1 MSDAHSPNQTPAGA
15 RALRIGLFLGGRPL
29 EERVLRRREPVTIG
43 PQAGSTLIVPPVPDL
58 GGRYTLFEPA
68 PGGQG
73 YVLILSEVVS
83 GRLILEGTSW
93 NISELLDESMPE
105 KDGKTRITLDPD
117 ARGELRIGDLKI
129 LFQLIPA
136 PSLTP
141 RPTLPLSLRPRWS
154 DLVDE
159 RLLRIALVSFLVHF
173 GFVVYLRAMQ
183 RPKEPDLTE
192 IPDSFVRMMV
202 PKKIEPP
209 KPTTAPKT
217 EAPQKTEAK
226 KEDEPKKTD
235 AAKPKD
241 KPKAE
246 DPAAAAKAE
255 AERLARVNK
264 QVEDHGVLKMLLA
277 KGPGGV
283 LTDVLK
289 DGAGDG
295 DPDKVFS
302 QVGGVG
308 PATGSGGLGDT
319 RGSGGAGT
327 SKGIGGLVASGP
339 SEGVGTGQKTE
350 KQVKAVV
357 TDSGPQELDPVDLD
371 PAAVAAKIRQY
382 RGALVACY
390 EAALKKNPNLS
401 GKITLRF
408 TVGRVGKVTKVE
420 IEVDTMHDEEVN
432 QCIVDRA
439 SNWRFPAPQS
449 GTDGVQF
456 AYPFI
461 FQSAK

>member
-1 MSDAHSPNQTPAGA
+1 
-15 RALRIGLFLGGRPL
+15 
-29 EERVLRRREPVTIG
+29 
-43 PQAGSTLIVPPVPDL
+43 
-58 GGRYTLFEPA
+58 
-68 PGGQG
+68 
-73 YVLILSEVVS
+73 
-83 GRLILEGTSW
+83 
-93 NISELLDESMPE
+93 
-105 KDGKTRITLDPD
+105 
-117 ARGELRIGDLKI
+117 
-129 LFQLIPA
+129 
-136 PSLTP
+136 
-141 RPTLPLSLRPRWS
+141 
-154 DLVDE
+154 
-159 RLLRIALVSFLVHF
+159 VSFLVHF

-183 RPKEPDLTE
+183 RPKEPDLLE

-202 PKKIEPP
+202 TKKIEPP
-209 KPTTAPKT
+209 KPP
-217 EAPQKTEAK
+217 PVQKTEAQQKTAETK
-226 KEDEPKKTD
+226 KDDEAKKPD

-255 AERLARVNK
+255 AERLARVEK
-264 QVEDHGVLKMLLA
+264 QVEAQGVLKMLLA

-283 LTDVLK
+283 LTDMLK
-289 DGAGDG
+289 DGSGDS

-308 PATGSGGLGDT
+308 PATGKGGLGDT

-327 SKGIGGLVASGP
+327 SKTIGGLIASGP
-339 SEGVGTGQKTE
+339 SENVGTGQKSE

-357 TDSGPQELDPVDLD
+357 TETGPQELDPVDLD

-390 EAALKKNPNLS
+390 ETALKKNPNLS

-408 TVGRVGKVTKVE
+408 TIGRVGKVTKVE